1 MKKIN
6 VNQKSRKCL
15 CGKTKDANGNC
26 DGSHAQ
32 KTKVIQNISI
42 ALLALLMFFSFQS
55 FSLLKKETMNVTNA
69 NIIWK
74 GYKVTGS
81 HEGTIALKSGNL
93 IFDHN
98 VLVGGVFN
106 VDMSSLACTDLS
118 GEYKNKL
125 EEHLKSEDF
134 FNTAKYPTSNL
145 TFKKVNPTAK
155 NSYNI
160 EAEITIKGKKQMV
173 SFSASVYGNK
183 ASAVLKIDRTKF
195 DIKYGSGSFFDGL
208 GDNLIYDEF
217 DLILDINF

>member
-1 MKKIN
+1 
-6 VNQKSRKCL
+6 
-15 CGKTKDANGNC
+15 
-26 DGSHAQ
+26 
-32 KTKVIQNISI
+32 
-42 ALLALLMFFSFQS
+42 
-55 FSLLKKETMNVTNA
+55 MNVTNS

-81 HEGTIALKSGNL
+81 HEGMIALKSGNL

-98 VLVGGVFN
+98 ELVGGVFN

-125 EEHLKSEDF
+125 EGHLKSEDF

-145 TFKKVNPTAK
+145 TFKKVSPTGK

>member
-1 MKKIN
+1 
-6 VNQKSRKCL
+6 
-15 CGKTKDANGNC
+15 
-26 DGSHAQ
+26 
-32 KTKVIQNISI
+32 
-42 ALLALLMFFSFQS
+42 
-55 FSLLKKETMNVTNA
+55 MNVTNS
-69 NIIWK
+69 NILWK

-125 EEHLKSEDF
+125 EGHLKSEDF

-145 TFKKVNPTAK
+145 TFKKVNPTGK
-155 NSYNI
+155 NAYNI

-173 SFSASVYGNK
+173 SFNASVYGNK
-183 ASAVLKIDRTKF
+183 ASAVLKVDRTKF

>member
-1 MKKIN
+1 
-6 VNQKSRKCL
+6 
-15 CGKTKDANGNC
+15 
-26 DGSHAQ
+26 
-32 KTKVIQNISI
+32 
-42 ALLALLMFFSFQS
+42 
-55 FSLLKKETMNVTNA
+55 
-69 NIIWK
+69 
-74 GYKVTGS
+74 
-81 HEGTIALKSGNL
+81 
-93 IFDHN
+93 
-98 VLVGGVFN
+98 
-106 VDMSSLACTDLS
+106 MSSLACTDLS

-125 EEHLKSEDF
+125 EGHLKSEDF

-145 TFKKVNPTAK
+145 TFKKVNPTGK

-183 ASAVLKIDRTKF
+183 ASAVLKVDRTKF